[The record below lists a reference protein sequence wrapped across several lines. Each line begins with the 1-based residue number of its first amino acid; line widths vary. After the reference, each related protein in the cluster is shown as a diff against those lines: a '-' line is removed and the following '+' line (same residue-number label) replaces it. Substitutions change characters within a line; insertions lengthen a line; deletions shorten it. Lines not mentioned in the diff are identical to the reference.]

1 MHGET
6 NRIQVFFTQITRYV
20 QVLINNGFL
29 WWFWYGL
36 CKWFFELVWWMVNG
50 EWWCLLQWNS
60 KTKLMQQL
68 SVKSNVFTCNLLN
81 PLLIEM
87 GLLTLHICVII
98 CIGLSQNLRLKVVF
112 QFPSLL
118 GLTVGKRYFVCLC

>member
-68 SVKSNVFTCNLLN
+68 SVKSNVFTGNLLN
-81 PLLIEM
+81 SLLIEM
-87 GLLTLHICVII
+87 GLLTLHNCVIM

-118 GLTVGKRYFVCLC
+118 VLTVGKRYFVCLC